1 MWEERLLVKAEAK
14 KLLNTS
20 AFYSSVATSLLV
32 LLIGGYN
39 FFDILFL
46 TDIPVEALLVILCVP
61 YQVKWVDLG
70 WMSGAYQSKS
80 IIPPA
85 QLTG

>member
-14 KLLNTS
+14 KLLDTS

-46 TDIPVEALLVILCVP
+46 ADIPVEALPVILCVP
-61 YQVKWVDLG
+61 SQVKWVDLG
-70 WMSGAYQSKS
+70 WM
-80 IIPPA
+80 
-85 QLTG
+85 